1 MAVER
6 QSLSRR
12 YTLTQVSRYQK
23 GNTSLDFKSM
33 NVWQIYRQECGCLV
47 LYARLSNTLLKDEES
62 ARDNHVLALNFA
74 TYSLIKINFTR
85 RGLSAG
91 YQPRPQV
98 VDRGTTARYGGQL
111 RYI

>member
-1 MAVER
+1 MAIER

-12 YTLTQVSRYQK
+12 YTQTQVSRYLK

-47 LYARLSNTLLKDEES
+47 LYARLSNALLKDEES

-74 TYSLIKINFTR
+74 KYSPF
-85 RGLSAG
+85 
-91 YQPRPQV
+91 
-98 VDRGTTARYGGQL
+98 
-111 RYI
+111 